1 MAIVKKVLSHSV
13 LHGKISV
20 GDEVLYFD
28 DRAFSDILDY
38 IFADS
43 KQSGS
48 LSIKHKGAEKVIY
61 YEKENDYD
69 TLGLE
74 FDDSIEIKPI
84 ECHNNCI
91 FCFVRQLPK
100 GMRDTLYVKDDD
112 YRLSFISGSYI
123 TCTNLQE
130 KDMQRILDYKLSP
143 LYVSVHATDENVR
156 KFLLGI
162 KKCPD
167 QMQQLNRLIGGGI
180 TVHAQ
185 IVLVGGI
192 NDGEILAKSLRDLYE
207 IGVKTVAIVPV
218 GLTGHREGRYP
229 LSSLTKEQAG
239 AAIDEVE
246 SFYTAH
252 PGFCYCSDEM
262 YQIAERPVRGEDYYG
277 QYEQIE
283 NGVGLISKFL
293 SELDLALELAPDKK
307 LKRKIGIITGVSG
320 ESTMI
325 KAREAV
331 RKKYPNVEINIY
343 VVKNDFFGR
352 TVTVTGLVTAT
363 DIIKQY
369 GDRHFTEDFLM
380 IPSVMMKEFED
391 VFLDGKTLH
400 ELSKALKKKILV
412 SHCMGEDFLYV
423 ILEGRSKKR

>member
-1 MAIVKKVLSHSV
+1 MAFVKKILSESV
-13 LHGKISV
+13 LRGKIST
-20 GDEVLYFD
+20 GDEVLFFD
-28 DRAFSDILDY
+28 DRPFTDILDY
-38 IFADS
+38 IYADS
-43 KQSGS
+43 KQSGYVT
-48 LSIKHKGAEKVIY
+48 IKRKGEEKVVFF
-61 YEKENDYD
+61 EKQGDYD

-74 FDDSIEIKPI
+74 FDDSVEIKPI
-84 ECHNNCI
+84 ECRNNCI

-100 GMRDTLYVKDDD
+100 GMRDSLYVKDDD

-162 KKCPD
+162 KKCPNQIE
-167 QMQQLNRLIGGGI
+167 QMKRLIGGGI
-180 TVHAQ
+180 TIHAQ

-192 NDGEILAKSLRDLYE
+192 NDGEILAKSLFDLYE

-218 GLTGHREGRYP
+218 GLTGYREGRYP
-229 LSSLTKEQAG
+229 ISPLTKEQA
-239 AAIDEVE
+239 AAAVDEVE
-246 SFYTAH
+246 AFYKSH

-262 YQIAERPVRGEDYYG
+262 YQIACRPIRGEEYYG

-293 SELDLALELAPDKK
+293 SELDFALELAPEKK
-307 LKRKIGIITGVSG
+307 LKRKVGIITGVSG

-325 KAREAV
+325 KARTAIT
-331 RKKYPNVEINIY
+331 KKYPNVEINVY

-380 IPSVMMKEFED
+380 VPSVMMKEFED

-400 ELSKALKKKILV
+400 DLSKALKKKILV
-412 SHCMGEDFLYV
+412 SHCTGEDFLSV

>member
-180 TVHAQ
+180 TRIRRGKGCRACNNTGYKGRVSIHE
-185 IVLVGGI
+185 IVSVDKTLKRMIAKNADADEMEEYVRREQGMKTLFQSAVELV
-192 NDGEILAKSLRDLYE
+192 AK
-207 IGVKTVAIVPV
+207 GVTTP
-218 GLTGHREGRYP
+218 
-229 LSSLTKEQAG
+229 
-239 AAIDEVE
+239 DEVLRVA
-246 SFYTAH
+246 Y
-252 PGFCYCSDEM
+252 YSD
-262 YQIAERPVRGEDYYG
+262 
-277 QYEQIE
+277 
-283 NGVGLISKFL
+283 
-293 SELDLALELAPDKK
+293 
-307 LKRKIGIITGVSG
+307 
-320 ESTMI
+320 
-325 KAREAV
+325 
-331 RKKYPNVEINIY
+331 
-343 VVKNDFFGR
+343 
-352 TVTVTGLVTAT
+352 
-363 DIIKQY
+363 
-369 GDRHFTEDFLM
+369 
-380 IPSVMMKEFED
+380 
-391 VFLDGKTLH
+391 
-400 ELSKALKKKILV
+400 
-412 SHCMGEDFLYV
+412 
-423 ILEGRSKKR
+423 